1 MRNGKIARLPRHIRE
16 ELNRRL
22 DNGEPGV
29 RLVEWLNTLPEVK
42 EVLKTYFEKHLV
54 NEVNLT
60 EWKQGGFLDWQ
71 AHRQRLGDMKDLEAD
86 GQELVGLA
94 PGVADNIE
102 ATLITRYATILK
114 ESKGQMTEELRAELQ
129 CLGKSVRDLV
139 RYRRFE
145 QARVRTQ
152 IQRQRLE
159 LQQAKFE
166 NQKNHSY
173 GDPSSRRSG
182 PESNE
187 ITEEEKAR
195 RLKEHLFPRDLF
207 PEKYQDEQSQEN
219 QPPSQPI

>member
-1 MRNGKIARLPRHIRE
+1 MRTGKIARLPHHLRE

-42 EVLKTYFEKHLV
+42 EVLKTHFDGHPI

-86 GQELVGLA
+86 GQELVSLA

-114 ESKGQMTEELRAELQ
+114 ESKGQMTGELRDELQ

-145 QARVRTQ
+145 QARQRTQ

-166 NQKNHSY
+166 NQKNRPSPHAASKRSED
-173 GDPSSRRSG
+173 GSTLDP
-182 PESNE
+182 
-187 ITEEEKAR
+187 
-195 RLKEHLFPRDLF
+195 
-207 PEKYQDEQSQEN
+207 
-219 QPPSQPI
+219 QP